1 MPPERRG
8 SPLGD
13 ILLLGTCVSLILPI
27 GPALADP
34 AALPDWGVASKAKPE
49 PTPPASTPPAAA
61 PASPAPTE
69 AAEPAAPAEA
79 DIEIE
84 DDPDPAAPSPRSSR
98 PAKSKPKSKAKSKS
112 GRKASRATNP
122 PAQAELLAQQARAE
136 ALRQEAR
143 NAARRRGHGELITG
157 ALLTTGGLA
166 GFGVMAGGLFLNRLS
181 DRELDKGA
189 GRPEQD
195 LAPLYDQKRQA
206 ETMIAA
212 GAVAGAAGLA
222 LGVAL
227 LVIGARDLKAARGA
241 PLAARVRI
249 APTLGGFV
257 LAGRF

>member
-13 ILLLGTCVSLILPI
+13 ILLLGTCVSLLLPI

-49 PTPPASTPPAAA
+49 PAPPASTAPAAA

-112 GRKASRATNP
+112 GRKASRATNT

-143 NAARRRGHGELITG
+143 NAARRRGQGELITG

-166 GFGVMAGGLFLNRLS
+166 GVGVMAGGLFLNRLS

-189 GRPEQD
+189 ARPDED
-195 LAPLYDQKRQA
+195 LVPLYDQKRQA

-227 LVIGARDLKAARGA
+227 LAIGARDLKAARGA